1 MYLEAP
7 RRQRRP
13 FEPIRTLPRRAATW
27 PLACVALA
35 AAIALVD
42 GAPSAASRALEA
54 RPSGDLAGQ
63 ATIRRDE
70 YGVPHITAPTE
81 EKAALKRDLM
91 ANARRRILLAD
102 SSKYGAWSLFNIA
115 PLASLTDIV
124 TDAHLPDKTREAL
137 ETLSPQLIIA
147 D

>member
-1 MYLEAP
+1 
-7 RRQRRP
+7 
-13 FEPIRTLPRRAATW
+13 
-27 PLACVALA
+27 
-35 AAIALVD
+35 
-42 GAPSAASRALEA
+42 
-54 RPSGDLAGQ
+54 
-63 ATIRRDE
+63 
-70 YGVPHITAPTE
+70 
-81 EKAALKRDLM
+81 M

-102 SSKYGAWSLFNIA
+102 SSKYGARSLFNIA